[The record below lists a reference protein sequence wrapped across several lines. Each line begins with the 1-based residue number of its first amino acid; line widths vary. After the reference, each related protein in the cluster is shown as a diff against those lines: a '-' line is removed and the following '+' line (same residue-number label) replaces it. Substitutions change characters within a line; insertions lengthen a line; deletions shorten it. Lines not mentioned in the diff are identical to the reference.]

1 MPGDPVVEAEQ
12 EDCEEDPTRQ
22 GSDRGLL
29 RLDRSHE
36 LTVCNSQLDAYY
48 NPGLSKVDLQKAK
61 KLERERQKRKKAK
74 KKQKAQDKE
83 SESDTPA
90 KQDGEP

>member
-1 MPGDPVVEAEQ
+1 M
-12 EDCEEDPTRQ
+12 
-22 GSDRGLL
+22 
-29 RLDRSHE
+29 
-36 LTVCNSQLDAYY
+36 CNSQLDAYY
-48 NPGLSKVDLQKAK
+48 NPGLSKVDLQKDK